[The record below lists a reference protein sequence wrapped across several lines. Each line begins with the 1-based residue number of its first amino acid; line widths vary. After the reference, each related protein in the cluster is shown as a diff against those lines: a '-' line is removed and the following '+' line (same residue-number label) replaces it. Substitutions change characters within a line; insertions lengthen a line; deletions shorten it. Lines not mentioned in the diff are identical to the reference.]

1 MGWGGVGRAGY
12 GSVGVGVGVGYGRVM
27 VEVGYG
33 RGRVGNE
40 LSKLGSRW
48 FVHAC
53 YKCTVFVSI
62 FLSEG
67 RDFPKHDYEISK

>member
-1 MGWGGVGRAGY
+1 
-12 GSVGVGVGVGYGRVM
+12 M

-33 RGRVGNE
+33 RGRVGSE
-40 LSKLGSRW
+40 LSQLGSRW

-62 FLSEG
+62 VLSEG
-67 RDFPKHDYEISK
+67 RVFPKHDV

>member
-1 MGWGGVGRAGY
+1 
-12 GSVGVGVGVGYGRVM
+12 M

-33 RGRVGNE
+33 RGRVGSE
-40 LSKLGSRW
+40 LSQLGSRW

-62 FLSEG
+62 VLSEG
-67 RDFPKHDYEISK
+67 RDFPLKSPQEELRLKINTGDTK